1 MRTARHLLAICAS
14 LFLLAV
20 IAAPA
25 QAAPN
30 HPLLWTVSEVPSE
43 HPPLPE
49 FLEDPCGLT
58 VDSGGTIY
66 ASDYYHD
73 RVELFGPGGG
83 FAGRFNGTEALD
95 GPCGLALDG
104 AGSIYVN
111 IYHRNVIRFPTA
123 EIFPSAGTVIAGAG
137 LDASHSTGV
146 AVDPASGDVFVD
158 ARTYVAEYAPTG
170 ALLAEIGAGSLT
182 DGYGVAVSGFGETAG
197 DLYVADAATDTVKVY
212 DPALEP
218 AAQLI
223 GEIDGQGT
231 PQGGF
236 VSLTESAVAIDQAS
250 GHLYVADNLQPQF
263 SEHPE
268 GVIDEFNAAG
278 DYRGQLPKLPL
289 IVNGGPPGLAID
301 NSAGPTRGRVYTT
314 SGNGEKAAIFAYG
327 PTAPAHLLTVAESG
341 AGTGTVKSEP
351 AGIDCP
357 PACAAEYDV
366 GEALTLTAIP
376 DPGSAFAGW
385 TVKGSPGTC
394 TEIAG
399 CHLTVSAD
407 TEVSAAFTVAPAPAP
422 IAPATLPAAGPPA
435 VSAAVVPA
443 PISASPATA
452 SPGRPPPHLRGG
464 RHRRNHRKGRGLQAK
479 GRSR

>member
-73 RVELFGPGGG
+73 RLEAFGPSGG
-83 FAGRFNGTEALD
+83 FAARFNGIEPLD

-111 IYHRNVIRFPTA
+111 VYHRNVTRFPTA

-158 ARTYVAEYAPTG
+158 ARTHVAEYSPTG
-170 ALLAEIGAGSLT
+170 ALLAEIGLGTLQDA
-182 DGYGVAVSGFGETAG
+182 YGIAVSGFGATAG
-197 DLYVADAATDTVKVY
+197 YLYVPDAATDTVRVY

-223 GEIDGQGT
+223 GEIGGQGT

-236 VSLTESAVAIDQAS
+236 VSLTDSAVAIDQTS
-250 GHLYVADNLQPQF
+250 GHLYVGDNLQPRYA
-263 SEHPE
+263 EHPE
-268 GVIDEFNAAG
+268 GVVDEFNSSG

-289 IVNGGPPGLAID
+289 IVNGGPPGLAVD

-327 PTAPAHLLTVAESG
+327 PTAPAHTLSVAKAG

-351 AGIDCP
+351 AGIACAT
-357 PACAAEYDV
+357 ACAAEYNS
-366 GEALTLTAIP
+366 GEALTLTAVP

-385 TVKGSPGTC
+385 TVKGSPGSC
-394 TEIAG
+394 TEIAA
-399 CHLTVSAD
+399 CHLTLGAD
-407 TEVSAAFTVAPAPAP
+407 TALSAAFAVAPVPAP
-422 IAPATLPAAGPPA
+422 IAPGPARATPA
-435 VSAAVVPA
+435 VSAASVA
-443 PISASPATA
+443 PTSAAPTVG
-452 SPGRPPPHLRGG
+452 SPGQLASHPHAE
-464 RHRRNHRKGRGLQAK
+464 RHRRHHNKGRDRQTK
-479 GRSR
+479 SRGR